1 MMPPSDS
8 DSDDESEDGVSG
20 HTNGQSKNAGM
31 MPPSDSDDESD
42 DEVAPLPKGK
52 PFFLF
57 WGNQIR
63 RYGKNGVRHMGEMGQ
78 SPNIFLFL
86 KANRRQGTR

>member
-52 PFFLF
+52 PFFSLLGELNPEI
-57 WGNQIR
+57 WQKRGPT
-63 RYGKNGVRHMGEMGQ
+63 YGRNGSFLPRSRSERSS
-78 SPNIFLFL
+78 SP
-86 KANRRQGTR
+86 T